1 MHAVFLDLFDL
12 FDCKYHYYCFIC
24 FISSQSQYSIMI
36 RSFAANALR
45 QAARRSAV
53 RTFAATAGGSQVD
66 ALASAN
72 PNLDVVRYEH
82 KNITW
87 TTRHV
92 QYYSESLA
100 IGFLEMGFTAGDVVL
115 SWMPEH
121 FSEQVSV
128 SLCVCVDASSVPSPG
143 YYVHLLYEHPFGL
156 NILFVFF
163 DTQMVLQFACSKA
176 GLVLYTLDHLVAK
189 KDSAKAEQAL
199 KAALELT
206 KANILIAPEATNDV
220 NYVNLVHKVIPELRI
235 FDTSTGAPFV
245 TPRFPNLRVAVHT
258 GFDQDDK
265 YGWFPL
271 RHMVVP
277 SQNLDS
283 FVGSAPPSDKT
294 PLAGVLK
301 VHDDMPVGVDKPLTN
316 AQVVE
321 RNVWPTYCSI
331 LQKKFHTVEG
341 VGVIF

>member
-1 MHAVFLDLFDL
+1 MLR
-12 FDCKYHYYCFIC
+12 
-24 FISSQSQYSIMI
+24 SI
-36 RSFAANALR
+36 AANALR
-45 QAARRSAV
+45 ARRSVAI
-53 RTFAATAGGSQVD
+53 RTFAAAGGSQVD

-115 SWMPEH
+115 SWMPQH
-121 FSEQVSV
+121 FSE
-128 SLCVCVDASSVPSPG
+128 
-143 YYVHLLYEHPFGL
+143 
-156 NILFVFF
+156 
-163 DTQMVLQFACSKA
+163 QMVLQFACSKS
-176 GLVLYTLDHLVAK
+176 GLVLYTLDPLVAK
-189 KDSAKAEQAL
+189 KDPSKAQQAL

-206 KANILIAPEATNDV
+206 KANILITPEATNDV
-220 NYVNLVHKVIPELRI
+220 NYVNLVHNVIPELRI
-235 FDTSTGAPFV
+235 FDTSTGEPFV
-245 TPRFPNLRVAVHT
+245 TPRFPHLRLAVHT

-283 FVGSAPPSDKT
+283 FVTTPPTDQT

-301 VHDDMPVGVDKPLTN
+301 VQDDIPVKVEPVLTN
-316 AQVVE
+316 AQVLE
-321 RNVWPTYCSI
+321 KNIWPTYCSI